1 MRKVLLV
8 HDEIYLN
15 RALENVQSL
24 MGFERRASADDDVF
38 DLLAVILI
46 PPATLARAL
55 PEKGHLCNLSRLE
68 HHHQLF
74 SPDWISVNGIWLLL
88 TVCQPDLL
96 EPTARQEALSRI
108 LDTFKTKGCI
118 QSLNA
123 VYPVFS
129 SSEKERSPGE
139 QISYLESEHPGL
151 PPTNA
156 LFIDSKKISGAP
168 GTDSECLAG

>member
-55 PEKGHLCNLSRLE
+55 PERGHPCNLSRLE
-68 HHHQLF
+68 HHHQL
-74 SPDWISVNGIWLLL
+74 SVL
-88 TVCQPDLL
+88 T
-96 EPTARQEALSRI
+96 
-108 LDTFKTKGCI
+108 G
-118 QSLNA
+118 
-123 VYPVFS
+123 
-129 SSEKERSPGE
+129 
-139 QISYLESEHPGL
+139 YL
-151 PPTNA
+151 
-156 LFIDSKKISGAP
+156 
-168 GTDSECLAG
+168 